1 MTSLRLSLLVAMAK
15 NRVIGR
21 DNKLPWHLPDDLK
34 HFKFLTMGKTIVM
47 GRKTYES
54 IGKPLPGRVNIII
67 TRQEGYEVP
76 GATVVSSI
84 DDALLMCEKIR
95 SINGENFII
104 GGEELYRQT
113 LKICQRIYITE
124 IQSFLK
130 LILTSGR
137 KRSGISIYR
146 KTILIW
152 NTILSFWT
160 VNQVRY
166 KCDSEGFLY
175 RYK

>member
-1 MTSLRLSLLVAMAK
+1 MTSPRLSLLVAMAK

-21 DNKLPWHLPDDLK
+21 DNKLPWHLPADLK

-67 TRQEGYEVP
+67 TRQAGYEVP

-124 IQSFLK
+124 IQRDFEGDVYFPEVDPNEWEETQRDKHISENDTNLEYHFVVLD
-130 LILTSGR
+130 R
-137 KRSGISIYR
+137 KSS
-146 KTILIW
+146 TI
-152 NTILSFWT
+152 
-160 VNQVRY
+160 
-166 KCDSEGFLY
+166 
-175 RYK
+175 